1 MTILYKIVILGEGGV
16 GKSALTIQF
25 VNNHF
30 VTDYDPTIENSYRK
44 QITVDDSTLM
54 LDILDTAGQEEYSA
68 MRDQYIRSGQGFIVV
83 YSIIS
88 RPTYEKISEFREK
101 ILMVKDEDD
110 FPIVLLGNKCDLET
124 DRVVSRDEGNALGKQ
139 FGVPFYE
146 TSAKNKINITEAFE
160 AVVRE
165 IKKWNGEGTAASANS
180 PASGNANGANSN
192 PNSKETN
199 SANTQ
204 KPKKKGCFLL

>member
-1 MTILYKIVILGEGGV
+1 MAHLYKIVILGEGGV

-88 RPTYEKISEFREK
+88 RSTFEKITEFREK

-124 DRVVSRDEGNALGKQ
+124 DRVVSKDEGMALGKS
-139 FGVPFYE
+139 FGVPFFE
-146 TSAKNKINITEAFE
+146 TSAKNKVNITESFE

-165 IKKWNGEGTAASANS
+165 IKRWNGEGTNNDANS
-180 PASGNANGANSN
+180 PAGGNANAS
-192 PNSKETN
+192 SKE
-199 SANTQ
+199 ANGGAQ
-204 KPKKKGCFLL
+204 KPKKKGGCYLL

>member
-1 MTILYKIVILGEGGV
+1 MTVLYKIVILGEGGV

-44 QITVDDSTLM
+44 QITVDETTLM

-88 RPTYEKISEFREK
+88 RSTFEKISEFREK
-101 ILMVKDEDD
+101 ILMVKDEED
-110 FPIVLLGNKCDLET
+110 FPMVLLGNKCDLET
-124 DRVVSRDEGNALGKQ
+124 DRVVTREEGQNLSRQ
-139 FGVPFYE
+139 FGVPFFE

-160 AVVRE
+160 GVVRE
-165 IKKWNGEGTAASANS
+165 IKRWSGETTASSAAQSNSTTNGTQSA
-180 PASGNANGANSN
+180 PAS
-192 PNSKETN
+192 E
-199 SANTQ
+199 Q
-204 KPKKKGCFLL
+204 KKPQKKKGCILL